1 MAIQPGLVTA
11 EELMALPDDGL
22 RRELVRGEVR
32 KTPPTGTS
40 CQSPSVPL
48 HSPEPTARF
57 FNRGDGPRSRGPRI
71 GRDAQ
76 GPTK

>member
-1 MAIQPGLVTA
+1 
-11 EELMALPDDGL
+11 
-22 RRELVRGEVR
+22 
-32 KTPPTGTS
+32 
-40 CQSPSVPL
+40 VPL